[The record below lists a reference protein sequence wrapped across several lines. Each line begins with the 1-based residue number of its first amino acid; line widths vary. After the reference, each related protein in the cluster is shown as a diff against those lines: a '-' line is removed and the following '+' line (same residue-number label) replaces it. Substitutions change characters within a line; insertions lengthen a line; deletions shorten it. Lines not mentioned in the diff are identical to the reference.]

1 MATCTAAG
9 YAFGMEPIPGMDC
22 VFQVETPR
30 EGITDLTIR
39 ITAEKPARPAKAQL
53 KWRVPVVGIHY
64 KWNPGCYRHRYL
76 DVMPSCANRIQTS
89 AHGAAPV
96 MSLHDMGGVNA
107 LTFAL
112 SDALHENALGI
123 ALDERGFLDCSAGF
137 FQAPWDPITEYT
149 CTLRLDQRR
158 VPYFVAL
165 RDVGDWWEAAGLTR
179 AAAPD
184 AASMPFFCTWY
195 SHHGDVTQEDVILQ
209 ARLAKASGMDTL
221 IIDGGWGAPLRPKPS
236 QFPDLAGTVKT
247 VTVQVSDNGT
257 PLRSATTSFDVAVV
271 APLRVESGSVSA
283 NGVTLRWSA
292 IDGHTYR
299 VQYKTRLDQLVWT
312 DLPGDV
318 TATGT
323 TASKE
328 DNSLGGVTERFYL
341 IEARP

>member
-1 MATCTAAG
+1 VRVTDNGTPSLGATQ
-9 YAFGMEPIPGMDC
+9 AFTLIVNEVNVAPTLVDPPDTNINEAVAWTYQLSASD
-22 VFQVETPR
+22 
-30 EGITDLTIR
+30 TDQ
-39 ITAEKPARPAKAQL
+39 PA
-53 KWRVPVVGIHY
+53 
-64 KWNPGCYRHRYL
+64 N
-76 DVMPSCANRIQTS
+76 T
-89 AHGAAPV
+89 
-96 MSLHDMGGVNA
+96 

-112 SDALHENALGI
+112 VSGPTGLGVSPAGVLSWTPTEAQGPGTFAVTVRVSDSGTPSLNTSQSFQVVVNEVNVAPTLASISSQTLHAGATATVQASAGDTDIPANALSFSLVSGPTGASI
-123 ALDERGFLDCSAGF
+123 GSGSGLFHWTSSA
-137 FQAPWDPITEYT
+137 AD
-149 CTLRLDQRR
+149 
-158 VPYFVAL
+158 
-165 RDVGDWWEAAGLTR
+165 
-179 AAAPD
+179 
-184 AASMPFFCTWY
+184 
-195 SHHGDVTQEDVILQ
+195 
-209 ARLAKASGMDTL
+209 
-221 IIDGGWGAPLRPKPS
+221 
-236 QFPDLAGTVKT
+236 AGTVKT